1 MINKTEKKGE
11 KKHIAAP
18 KACFL
23 FDLNFTSQSLQKKKK
38 NPRRENH
45 SLEQQAA
52 AHRHD
57 LR

>member
-38 NPRRENH
+38 SKKGK
-45 SLEQQAA
+45 SLSGATGCSS
-52 AHRHD
+52 
-57 LR
+57 

>member
-23 FDLNFTSQSLQKKKK
+23 FDLNFTSQSLQEKKKK
-38 NPRRENH
+38 SKKGK
-45 SLEQQAA
+45 SLSGATGCSS
-52 AHRHD
+52 
-57 LR
+57 